1 MQLNFGHKSAQDPG
15 TEDGWRAGI
24 RKYKSSNDNHG
35 CGDDVFRDVSFP
47 TL

>member
-24 RKYKSSNDNHG
+24 DTNDNHG
-35 CGDDVFRDVSFP
+35 YDDDVFRDVSFP